1 MLPSDRMSQLW
12 MRYACVPCIC
22 FDAVTINRTDLC
34 FKQLGLVKEDLCDR
48 LPRFKKTRT
57 KQQSK
62 HKGKD
67 WRSFNKVYTD
77 YNNKWR
83 RRNISIVKRDFQFDG
98 QLIND
103 SQDEMQDHNS
113 GIIISYIFANHFF
126 IIIFF

>member
-1 MLPSDRMSQLW
+1 
-12 MRYACVPCIC
+12 
-22 FDAVTINRTDLC
+22 
-34 FKQLGLVKEDLCDR
+34 VKEDLCDR

-113 GIIISYIFANHFF
+113 GIIISYIFANHFLLSYF
-126 IIIFF
+126 LTS